1 MAWYQGCPDA
11 MAWQGAWESSPCVQR
26 SYLSLRMVREDL
38 GHSSSCISGHQSLR
52 EERDRAYWRFW
63 RPKVFREYEGIKNS
77 KAWIAMRSSLGQG
90 IGFLLAS
97 FRESNKEWDSF
108 KIIFHLVLLYYVVLY
123 YVALNY
129 VALYYIVLYYV
140 VLYYAVLRFLKHH
153 LTSDGATWVL
163 TSGAS
168 HEQDQCLGKYWRGVV
183 LEVLSCTPQWLIW
196 ELHVIT
202 SRWRGVVLPSSPSN
216 GKHLSV
222 YFYIS
227 PILRLIFT

>member
-26 SYLSLRMVREDL
+26 SYLRLRMGREDF

-52 EERDRAYWRFW
+52 EERERAYWTFW
-63 RPKVFREYEGIKNS
+63 HLKVFREYEGIKNS
-77 KAWIAMRSSLGQG
+77 KAWIAMRSVLGIG

-97 FRESNKEWDSF
+97 SERVKEWDSS

-129 VALYYIVLYYV
+129 VVLYYVVLYYV

-168 HEQDQCLGKYWRGVV
+168 HEQDQCLGKYWRGGV
-183 LEVLSCTPQWLIW
+183 LEVLSCTPRWLIW

-202 SRWRGVVLPSSPSN
+202 GRWRRVILPSSPNN

-222 YFYIS
+222 YFSIS
-227 PILRLIFT
+227 TILIPIFT